1 MDNFDLNNNQLMI
14 DLEEQLKSNPSQ
26 INYMEEVNGISLL
39 VMAISTGNLDFA
51 EWLVINNAEV
61 NTFVDGT
68 PLSKACFEGNPKLIK
83 QILDKCNEKYRYLCN
98 PMSSA
103 IYSTKTTHV
112 DVLLKN
118 GFGINTPDEYGCTPL
133 YYAISAIEVID
144 INHDKDVSF
153 SIKNHFKM
161 IEFLLSKGA
170 LLDENSKEALTYLF
184 ELRCSDTNRDI
195 LSVLSY
201 VMLNDYVKSTRK
213 EKKPILLNVL
223 KLLLTNGAN
232 TEYSFQT
239 TEFANQQI
247 KIKDDSKNQ
256 CFLTDFVKLDN
267 SKPFNIS
274 IPYVKITELPQEVQ
288 AHLIYESLSDNYVE
302 SLLKKGLNPNSY
314 YDVQDDLSILGA
326 CIKSKSFNYSTLLI
340 NYGAAVDKYNKAF
353 KGGALSLLISGSDK
367 ELDESNG
374 ALGTLDAIM
383 KSRPNLLAYDFTKSI
398 LDPEINDIFDVAVT
412 RRVYHW
418 FKKFADKT
426 NEHHMSDDE
435 IWIFEQK
442 RLDYI
447 LKADSPAEDILW
459 TI

>member
-1 MDNFDLNNNQLMI
+1 MDNLDLNNDQLMI
-14 DLEEQLKSNPSQ
+14 DLEIQLKSNPSQ
-26 INYMEEVNGISLL
+26 IKYIEETNGISLL

-51 EWLVINNAEV
+51 EWLVNNNAEV

-83 QILDKCNEKYRYLCN
+83 QILAKCNEKHRYLCN

-153 SIKNHFKM
+153 SVKNHFKM
-161 IEFLLSKGA
+161 IDYLLSKGA
-170 LLDENSKEALTYLF
+170 ILDANSREALTYLF

-195 LSVLSY
+195 LSVLSH
-201 VMLNDYVKSTRK
+201 LIFNDYVKSTRK
-213 EKKPILLNVL
+213 EKKPILLNAL
-223 KLLLTNGAN
+223 KLLLSNGAN
-232 TEYSFQT
+232 TEYSFEI
-239 TEFANQQI
+239 TELTNQQLE
-247 KIKDDSKNQ
+247 IKDASKTQ

-267 SKPFNIS
+267 PEPFNIS
-274 IPYVKITELPQEVQ
+274 IPYVNIPELPQEAQ
-288 AHLIYESLSDNYVE
+288 AHLIQESLSENYVE

-314 YDVQDDLSILGA
+314 SDVQDDLSILVS
-326 CIKSKSFNYSTLLI
+326 CIKLKKFNYATLLI
-340 NYGAAVDKYNKAF
+340 MYGAAVDKYNKAF
-353 KGGALSLLISGSDK
+353 KGDALTLLISGSDK

-398 LDPEINDIFDVAVT
+398 LDPEINDIFDVAVA

-418 FKKFADKT
+418 FEKFADKS
-426 NEHHMSDDE
+426 NEPHMSDDE
-435 IWIFEQK
+435 IWIYEQK
-442 RLDYI
+442 RLDNI
-447 LKADSPAEDILW
+447 LKADSPAEFILW